1 MEVLKKDPTLG
12 SSSSVFYLL
21 LLPTLVLW
29 YTYWRLSRAH
39 LYKLAARLPGPRG
52 LPIVG
57 HLFDVIGPASCRF
70 TPNTNL
76 EQGFPIFFL
85 SPPLSLF
92 LSLSLA
98 AVFKTVIRKSTP
110 FEHIAKMWIGP
121 KLVVFIYD
129 PRDVELLL
137 SSHVYIDKASEYKFF
152 KPWLGDGLLIST
164 GECVPPSL
172 SLSAA

>member
-70 TPNTNL
+70 SLPLINSLNY
-76 EQGFPIFFL
+76 PYL
-85 SPPLSLF
+85 SSILF
-92 LSLSLA
+92 LSCSC
-98 AVFKTVIRKSTP
+98 FQNSHQE
-110 FEHIAKMWIGP
+110 EHA
-121 KLVVFIYD
+121 L
-129 PRDVELLL
+129 
-137 SSHVYIDKASEYKFF
+137 
-152 KPWLGDGLLIST
+152 
-164 GECVPPSL
+164 
-172 SLSAA
+172 